1 MLCTP
6 AMVYVSITFMTMLF
20 LVIAKQYKGMI
31 GKLIFAVLWTWLIQ
45 TLCKNK
51 YTFVAWLIVIL
62 PLLLFPFAVF
72 AMIGINVQT
81 QLGTQPGP

>member
-1 MLCTP
+1 MLCAP

-20 LVIAKQYKGMI
+20 LVIAKQYKGMVS
-31 GKLIFAVLWTWLIQ
+31 KLIFAILWTWLIQ

-72 AMIGINVQT
+72 AMIGVAVQT
-81 QLGTQPGP
+81 NSEQ

>member
-31 GKLIFAVLWTWLIQ
+31 GKLIFALLWTWLIQ
-45 TLCKNK
+45 TLCKNN

-62 PLLLFPFAVF
+62 PLLLFPLAVF
-72 AMIGINVQT
+72 AMIGLTMNAAK
-81 QLGTQPGP
+81 

>member
-6 AMVYVSITFMTMLF
+6 AMVYVCITFMSMLF
-20 LVIAKQYKGMI
+20 LVIAKQYKGMVA
-31 GKLIFAVLWTWLIQ
+31 KLIFAVVWTWLIQ

-62 PLLLFPFAVF
+62 PLLLFPIVLFA
-72 AMIGINVQT
+72 I
-81 QLGTQPGP
+81 LGLALQNQHSK